1 MRYTSTFLVSGF
13 ILFLAAGLAAQDFRV
28 QIAAYAEAMPD
39 TFFRERGVTKVIASS
54 DQMGMH
60 RYFAGSYTTREEAE
74 KVQQEMI
81 GKGFP
86 YATVIDLEEQ
96 RVLCGAN
103 CPYFRNG
110 MMYVQDP
117 KRETTLQNIYFDFGR
132 YSLSVESKQVLD
144 QVSAKLKENAA
155 LKLKILGHTDGV
167 GSAQANMQLAASRAR
182 SARNY
187 LINKGIR
194 ADRMFIKVFGEA
206 DPLAANAEEDNDG
219 KKGSDL
225 PENRKWN
232 RRVVLAIIDDQG
244 EVKTDDAITGGK

>member
-1 MRYTSTFLVSGF
+1 MKYTSTLLLIGIF
-13 ILFLAAGLAAQDFRV
+13 ICSLSPKSIAQDFRV
-28 QIAAYAEAMPD
+28 QIAAYAEAVPD
-39 TFFRERGVTKVIASS
+39 TFFREKGVANVIAST

-81 GKGFP
+81 GKGFA
-86 YATVIDLEEQ
+86 YASVIDLEEQ

-110 MMYVQDP
+110 AVFVQDP
-117 KRETTLQNIYFDFGR
+117 KREATLQNIYFDFGR
-132 YSLSVESKQVLD
+132 YSLTVESKEVLNT
-144 QVSAKLKENAA
+144 VCAKLKENPT
-155 LKLKILGHTDGV
+155 LKLKLLGYTDGV

-194 ADRMFIKVFGEA
+194 ADRMFIKVFGET
-206 DPLAANAEEDNDG
+206 DPVAPNAEEVGEG
-219 KKGSDL
+219 KMEDL

-232 RRVVLAIIDDQG
+232 RRVVLAIIDDAG
-244 EVKTDDAITGGK
+244 EVKTDDSVTKGK

>member
-1 MRYTSTFLVSGF
+1 MKFTSTLLFFS
-13 ILFLAAGLAAQDFRV
+13 LFLLSIARSHAQDFRV

-39 TFFRERGVTKVIASS
+39 SFFTEKGIPNVIASS

-60 RYFAGSYTTREEAE
+60 RYFAGSYNTREEAE

-86 YATVIDLEEQ
+86 YASVIDLEEQ

-110 MMYVQDP
+110 MVYMQDP
-117 KRETTLQNIYFDFGR
+117 KREATLKNIYFDFGR
-132 YSLSVESKQVLD
+132 YSLDAESKQVLD
-144 QVSAKLKENAA
+144 GVCEKLKQNPN
-155 LKLKILGHTDGV
+155 LKLKVLGYTDGV

-182 SARNY
+182 AARNY
-187 LINKGIR
+187 LIGKGIR

-206 DPLAANAEEDNDG
+206 EPIVANAEEVGEG
-219 KKGSDL
+219 KMEDL
-225 PENRKWN
+225 PDNRKWN
-232 RRVVLAIIDDQG
+232 RRVVLAIIDDAG
-244 EVKTDDAITGGK
+244 EVKTDEAVTGGK

>member
-1 MRYTSTFLVSGF
+1 MKHTCTLLVFGF
-13 ILFLAAGLAAQDFRV
+13 FFASHANLPAQDFRV

-39 TFFRERGVTKVIASS
+39 TFFREKGITNVIAST

-60 RYFAGSYTTREEAE
+60 RYFAGSYITREEAE

-81 GKGFP
+81 AKGFSF
-86 YATVIDLEEQ
+86 ASVIDLEEQ

-110 MMYVQDP
+110 SVFLQDP
-117 KRETTLQNIYFDFGR
+117 KREATLQNIYFDFGR
-132 YSLSVESKQVLD
+132 YSLTAESKGVL
-144 QVSAKLKENAA
+144 NAVYERLRDNPN
-155 LKLKILGHTDGV
+155 LKLKLLGYTDGV

-206 DPLAANAEEDNDG
+206 EPAAPNAEEVGEG
-219 KKGSDL
+219 KMEDL
-225 PENRKWN
+225 PDNRKWN

-244 EVKTDDAITGGK
+244 EVKTDDAITKGK

>member
-1 MRYTSTFLVSGF
+1 MKYTSILMFCSLVLCTLTEG
-13 ILFLAAGLAAQDFRV
+13 IAQDFRV

-39 TFFRERGVTKVIASS
+39 SFFRDKGVANVIAST

-60 RYFAGSYTTREEAE
+60 RYFAGSYNTREEAE
-74 KVQQEMI
+74 KIQQDMI
-81 GKGFP
+81 GKGFT
-86 YATVIDLEEQ
+86 YASVIDLEEQ

-110 MMYVQDP
+110 GPVFVQDP
-117 KRETTLQNIYFDFGR
+117 KREATLQNIYFDFGR
-132 YSLSVESKQVLD
+132 SSLNAESKVVLD
-144 QVSAKLKENAA
+144 AVCQKLKENPN
-155 LKLKILGHTDGV
+155 LKLKLLGYTDGV

-206 DPLAANAEEDNDG
+206 EPIAANAEEVGEG
-219 KKGSDL
+219 KMEDL

-232 RRVVLAIIDDQG
+232 RRVVLAIIDDAG
-244 EVKTDDAITGGK
+244 EIKTDDAVTGGK

>member
-1 MRYTSTFLVSGF
+1 MKQTFT
-13 ILFLAAGLAAQDFRV
+13 LFLFGLFFSLLTESSAQDFRV

-39 TFFRERGVTKVIASS
+39 TFFREKGVTGVIAST

-60 RYFAGSYTTREEAE
+60 RYFAGSYDTREDAE

-81 GKGFP
+81 SKGFP
-86 YATVIDLEEQ
+86 FATVIDLEEQ
-96 RVLCGAN
+96 RVLCGAD

-110 MMYVQDP
+110 TVFLQDR

-132 YSLSVESKQVLD
+132 YSLNAESKEVLNK
-144 QVSAKLKENAA
+144 VFEKLKENPN
-155 LKLKILGHTDGV
+155 LKLQLLGYTDGV
-167 GSAQANMQLAASRAR
+167 GSAQANMQLAGNRAR

-206 DPLAANAEEDNDG
+206 EPLAPNSEESLDG
-219 KKGSDL
+219 KKGEDL

-232 RRVVLAIIDDQG
+232 RRVVLAIIDDAG